1 MFSLHKFI
9 NLSAFNSAVSLA
21 PKIMV
26 NRLFLQAN
34 RKTRIVTVSA
44 LFLTIFAIGAAGVV
58 PLAPDAS
65 DLPVKRVVE
74 SLRLP
79 NLAEQIDALE
89 QTNQHF
95 IHEEKVQRGDTLAS
109 ILQRLGVD
117 DDDAANFIKSN
128 QTARLVLQ
136 QKTGKTI
143 RAKTNE
149 DGQLEWL
156 QTNLNDPRDNNV
168 NSLTITRI
176 VGSHPDAAHLPNM
189 FFANTATTPL
199 ERRVEMHSGVINSS
213 LFAATDAAQI
223 PDNVASQLVEMFST
237 DIDFRTDL
245 RRGDHFELMYE
256 TFWQNGEMVSSG
268 RVLAGEF
275 TNGSRVYQSVWY
287 ADADGKGGSYYSFD
301 GKSLKKAFLKSPL
314 AFTRIS
320 SVFSMRIHP
329 ISGQW
334 KQHTGVDFAAPT
346 GTPIRATADGVI
358 DVASSTGGYGN
369 LVVIKHWNN
378 YSTYYG
384 HMSRF
389 AAGMRKG
396 TKVQQGDVI
405 GYVGSTGW
413 ATGPHLHYEFRVA
426 NKAQDP
432 LKIKVE
438 QGQTLTAADM
448 PRFNATVQDVR
459 HRFGLLYPA
468 DIKVATK

>member
-9 NLSAFNSAVSLA
+9 NLSAFKSAVSLA

-156 QTNLNDPRDNNV
+156 QTNLNDPRDNNNNV
-168 NSLTITRI
+168 NS
-176 VGSHPDAAHLPNM
+176 
-189 FFANTATTPL
+189 
-199 ERRVEMHSGVINSS
+199 
-213 LFAATDAAQI
+213 
-223 PDNVASQLVEMFST
+223 
-237 DIDFRTDL
+237 
-245 RRGDHFELMYE
+245 
-256 TFWQNGEMVSSG
+256 
-268 RVLAGEF
+268 
-275 TNGSRVYQSVWY
+275 
-287 ADADGKGGSYYSFD
+287 
-301 GKSLKKAFLKSPL
+301 
-314 AFTRIS
+314 
-320 SVFSMRIHP
+320 
-329 ISGQW
+329 
-334 KQHTGVDFAAPT
+334 
-346 GTPIRATADGVI
+346 
-358 DVASSTGGYGN
+358 
-369 LVVIKHWNN
+369 
-378 YSTYYG
+378 
-384 HMSRF
+384 
-389 AAGMRKG
+389 
-396 TKVQQGDVI
+396 
-405 GYVGSTGW
+405 
-413 ATGPHLHYEFRVA
+413 
-426 NKAQDP
+426 
-432 LKIKVE
+432 
-438 QGQTLTAADM
+438 
-448 PRFNATVQDVR
+448 
-459 HRFGLLYPA
+459 
-468 DIKVATK
+468 